1 MFFPSF
7 SFLQLYLR
15 HLHTS
20 QQFARL
26 NQKKRLFVE
35 ERGKDVFSE
44 YASFLR
50 EPSAQASLFAVVGGK
65 LSEGINF
72 SDDLGRCI
80 AIVGMPYP
88 NKEDVVLKERMQ
100 YMDARKPGSGQ
111 QFYSNLCIKA
121 VNQAIIAPSNI
132 EAHVNTL
139 PGLLFKDSQQRPW
152 EVVVRVFDDH
162 VEVSHVR
169 GGGGAA
175 LLLRTLLA
183 TALFNTHIT
192 DPSSTGARPRPSP
205 WCPAVSS
212 PASAAQ
218 RTAADCPS
226 PPASG
231 RTAGPARAGAPPC
244 PACPTT

>member
-1 MFFPSF
+1 MLYDAVPRGLVVFFPSF

-72 SDDLGRCI
+72 SDDLRRCI

-121 VNQAIIAPSNI
+121 VNQAIGRAFRHKDDWASVVFLDCRYAQPAIRQGLTSWI
-132 EAHVNTL
+132 EKRGVVCSSSSEVAEAL
-139 PGLLFKDSQQRPW
+139 RSFYELF
-152 EVVVRVFDDH
+152 
-162 VEVSHVR
+162 
-169 GGGGAA
+169 
-175 LLLRTLLA
+175 
-183 TALFNTHIT
+183 
-192 DPSSTGARPRPSP
+192 
-205 WCPAVSS
+205 
-212 PASAAQ
+212 
-218 RTAADCPS
+218 
-226 PPASG
+226 
-231 RTAGPARAGAPPC
+231 
-244 PACPTT
+244 